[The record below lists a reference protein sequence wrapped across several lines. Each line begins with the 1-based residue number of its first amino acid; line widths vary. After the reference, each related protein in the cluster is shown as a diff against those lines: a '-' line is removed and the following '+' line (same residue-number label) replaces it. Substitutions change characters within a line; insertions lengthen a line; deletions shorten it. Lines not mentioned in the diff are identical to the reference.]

1 MKFLSKFIDLPYVSG
16 FSCKKVQLN
25 LASSL
30 IIESGKQTWDFKP
43 IQDGV
48 KKSPPPPPPPHHFL
62 EPKLFF
68 HVKSENIFFFC
79 KIITNE

>member
-1 MKFLSKFIDLPYVSG
+1 MKFLSKFLDLPYVSG

-48 KKSPPPPPPPHHFL
+48 KKSPPPPPPL
-62 EPKLFF
+62 TFF
-68 HVKSENIFFFC
+68 PCNFC
-79 KIITNE
+79 KSRNLSTKNSGFYF